1 MWSRAMSRFCANEKT
16 RNGRGSRCG
25 FDMLEQVREGVE
37 HPPLQNRNAVFLIMV
52 PGARRRPDHGTARWD
67 GTFHG
72 LYVIKEDEM
81 QTTTSQRE
89 THTLIGS
96 DKVEGTSVRRPNG
109 DKIGEI
115 ERIMI
120 DKRSGKVAFA
130 VMSFGG
136 FLGMGEDYYPVPWNK
151 LTYNVALDA
160 YELDISDDL
169 LQGAPSY
176 KAGTDYDW
184 SQEGGGK
191 RVYDFYG
198 AQPYWT
204 F

>member
-1 MWSRAMSRFCANEKT
+1 
-16 RNGRGSRCG
+16 
-25 FDMLEQVREGVE
+25 
-37 HPPLQNRNAVFLIMV
+37 
-52 PGARRRPDHGTARWD
+52 
-67 GTFHG
+67 
-72 LYVIKEDEM
+72 M

-89 THTLIGS
+89 TTTLIGS

-120 DKRSGKVAFA
+120 DKRSGKVAYA

-136 FLGMGEDYYPVPWNK
+136 FLGMGEDYYPVPWDK
-151 LTYNVALDA
+151 LHYNTALDA
-160 YELDISDDL
+160 YELDINEDI

-176 KAGTDYDW
+176 KAGTDFDW

-198 AQPYWT
+198 TQPYWT
-204 F
+204 V